1 MENYGKRAVA
11 LQFVFDSVA
20 IIPAG
25 TDEIS
30 PSDIFKEEL
39 KIRGTELQG
48 NNTLEITL
56 KSDGKIENK
65 DEFIIEFYG
74 REMTLSAKGI
84 RGLIFAFGEFL
95 RNTEY
100 SRDKIILVKDISGKY
115 SPYMSI
121 RGHQL
126 GYRDTPNTY
135 DAWDVSDYVRYYKDL
150 MYFGTNTVEHIPTE
164 NGESNRNALMKY
176 DEIDFARMACEEA
189 DKLDLDVSLWMP
201 NCEKDYETAI
211 RHRERVFSELKRID
225 AVFPPGGDP
234 GKLDPEEMFA
244 RSEDFYEILK
254 KNHHNAK
261 IWPSAQE
268 PRNKENWG
276 DRFIAR
282 LEKLPDHVGGV
293 IQGPNRAFDTHEL
306 RKRVP
311 SAYPLRFYPDITHN
325 VRCEHPVHFL
335 EDDWNYALC
344 TVNGRESFN
353 PRPSEYAKLHKLTY
367 KYFIGSVS
375 YSEGVND
382 DVNKAVWSALD
393 YNPNKPVRE
402 IIEEYARLFFYGAD
416 IKKVTDGIFGLEK
429 NWEGKPE
436 ENPSIDFTYDIFV
449 NLGRECPNL
458 KDRWRYLLC
467 MLRATTDKFAKD
479 KLLFENGL
487 IAEATPMIESGN
499 LKKAKEILSAS
510 LPDEIKAMRR
520 DIDIFA
526 DKLFKLIG
534 MQLGTKDYFASDW
547 ERGAILDI
555 IDLPVTDLA
564 FIRSKLDLALKDESR
579 DAVGYMKSLINRNK
593 IDRDEYYFS
602 FALDELYAL
611 GVRQTPDFYMDVQ
624 CDRPA
629 VNNGTLPVCCFKCF
643 DHFKLKCRTAGFT
656 SGVDYTLMISYKG
669 KPDTETKH
677 HKITANGHVI
687 YEGAQ
692 FGGER
697 NTDFERDMLPPGYS
711 AVMYKLPASVFE
723 NGCLELEIS
732 EPSGGFVLSEFR
744 ITKCEYKS

>member
-1 MENYGKRAVA
+1 M
-11 LQFVFDSVA
+11 QFVFDSVG
-20 IIPAG
+20 ITTAG
-25 TDEIS
+25 RDEIS
-30 PSDIFKEEL
+30 VSDIFRDEMQ
-39 KIRGTELQG
+39 IRGAELQG

-56 KSDGKIENK
+56 KSDAEIENK
-65 DEFIIEFYG
+65 DEYIIDFDG
-74 REMTLSAKGI
+74 SSMTFAAKGI
-84 RGLIFAFGEFL
+84 RGLIFAVGEFL

-100 SRDKIILVKDISGKY
+100 SKNKIILTKDISGKY

-135 DAWDVSDYVRYYKDL
+135 DAWDISDYVRYYKDL
-150 MYFGTNTVEHIPTE
+150 MFFGTNTVEHIPTE
-164 NGESNRNALMKY
+164 DGVSSRNALMKY
-176 DEIDFARMACEEA
+176 DEIEFARMACEEA

-211 RHRERVFSELKRID
+211 RHREKVFSELKRID

-254 KNHHNAK
+254 RNHPDAK

-276 DRFIAR
+276 GRFIAE
-282 LEKLPDHVGGV
+282 LEKFPEHVGGV
-293 IQGPNRAFDTHEL
+293 IQGPNRAFSTHEL

-311 SAYPLRFYPDITHN
+311 ADYPLRFYPDITHN

-382 DVNKAVWSALD
+382 DVNKALWSALD
-393 YNPNKPVRE
+393 FNPHKPVRE

-436 ENPSIDFTYDIFV
+436 ENPSIDFTYGIFA
-449 NLGRECPNL
+449 NLGRECPDLNG
-458 KDRWRYLLC
+458 RWRYLLC

-479 KLLFENGL
+479 KLVFENGIIADAIPFIRQGKL
-487 IAEATPMIESGN
+487 AEA
-499 LKKAKEILSAS
+499 KDILSLP
-510 LPDEIKAMRR
+510 LPDEIMSMRR
-520 DIDIFA
+520 DIDAFA

-534 MQLGTKDYFASDW
+534 MQLGTKDYFAAGW

-555 IDLPVTDLA
+555 IDLPVSDLPY
-564 FIRSKLDLALKDESR
+564 ILGKLDLALKGEKT
-579 DAVGYMKSLINRNK
+579 DAVKYMNSVINRNR
-593 IDRDEYYFS
+593 IDKDEFYFS

-611 GVRQTPDFYMDVQ
+611 GVRQTPDFYMDFQ
-624 CDRPA
+624 GDRPD
-629 VNNGTLPVCCFKCF
+629 VNNGTLPVCCFKCY
-643 DHFKLKCRTAGFT
+643 DHFGLKCRTAGFT
-656 SGVDYTLMISYKG
+656 PGVDYTLMISYKG
-669 KPDTETKH
+669 KPDTDTVR
-677 HKITANGHVI
+677 HKISANGHVI
-687 YEGAQ
+687 YEGPQ

-697 NTDFERDMLPPGYS
+697 NADFERDMLPSGYS

-723 NGCLELEIS
+723 NGCLELEIT
-732 EPSGGFVLSEFR
+732 EPTGGFVLSEFR
-744 ITKCEYKS
+744 ITKNEYKS

>member
-39 KIRGTELQG
+39 KIRGAELQG

-211 RHRERVFSELKRID
+211 RHREKVFSELKRID

-479 KLLFENGL
+479 KLVFENGIIADAIPFIRQGKL
-487 IAEATPMIESGN
+487 AEA
-499 LKKAKEILSAS
+499 KDILSLP
-510 LPDEIKAMRR
+510 LPDEIMSMRR
-520 DIDIFA
+520 DIDAFA

-534 MQLGTKDYFASDW
+534 MQLGTKDYFAAGW

-555 IDLPVTDLA
+555 IDLPVSDLPY
-564 FIRSKLDLALKDESR
+564 I
-579 DAVGYMKSLINRNK
+579 
-593 IDRDEYYFS
+593 
-602 FALDELYAL
+602 L
-611 GVRQTPDFYMDVQ
+611 G
-624 CDRPA
+624 
-629 VNNGTLPVCCFKCF
+629 
-643 DHFKLKCRTAGFT
+643 
-656 SGVDYTLMISYKG
+656 
-669 KPDTETKH
+669 
-677 HKITANGHVI
+677 
-687 YEGAQ
+687 
-692 FGGER
+692 
-697 NTDFERDMLPPGYS
+697 
-711 AVMYKLPASVFE
+711 
-723 NGCLELEIS
+723 
-732 EPSGGFVLSEFR
+732 
-744 ITKCEYKS
+744 

>member
-39 KIRGTELQG
+39 KIRGAELQG

-74 REMTLSAKGI
+74 REMTLTAKGI

-211 RHRERVFSELKRID
+211 RHREKVFSELKRID

-282 LEKLPDHVGGV
+282 LEELPDHVGGV

-487 IAEATPMIESGN
+487 IAEATRMIESGN

-564 FIRSKLDLALKDESR
+564 FIRNKLDLALKDESR